1 MKIRTLP
8 TALSLAL
15 VSAAAAAAPPAVPGV
30 VPTSARQTLAPVY
43 DSDYPFIHYGEAPVH
58 NPVARLLERIARGEV
73 TLQYGA
79 HGYLD
84 SLLAALDIDPDSQ
97 VLVFSKTS
105 LQIDAISPETPRAVY
120 FNDDTY
126 IGFVQKTGLME
137 VAAMDADRGAVF
149 YSFNTQSLPGQPGH
163 SWHLDRE
170 APRCL
175 TCHDS
180 FAESGGGVPVFMF
193 ESAYDLKGMNVI
205 FGDAA
210 HETTE
215 RDAVAGRW
223 GGWYVTGEDGGNFHL
238 GNIVPPASRTQ
249 ATRTTVAR
257 EDAQRGAVQSL
268 NALLDV
274 APYIRP
280 SSDIVALMLLQNEV
294 DVHNALVRANYKSRA
309 LFARN
314 PQDDVSADTHWKD
327 MPADTQKKLTALL
340 EPVVRA
346 MTMADAAGLSAPVK
360 GNTGFAARFQA
371 RGPRDAQGRSLRDL
385 DLRTRTFR
393 YPMSFLIY
401 SEAFDF
407 LPVGVR
413 EHLITRFI
421 QVLDGSDRSGSYAKL
436 DPAGCRAALEILKA
450 TRLDFR

>member
-1 MKIRTLP
+1 M
-8 TALSLAL
+8 TARIARRAAALAL
-15 VSAAAAAAPPAVPGV
+15 TAAAATAGAAPNM
-30 VPTSARQTLAPVY
+30 QTTVQVY
-43 DSDYPFIHYGEAPVH
+43 DTDYPFINYGGTPVH
-58 NPVARLLERIARGEV
+58 NPVARLLERIDSGEV
-73 TLQYGA
+73 QLTYGP

-105 LQIDAISPETPRAVY
+105 LQIDAITPETPRAVY

-126 IGFVQKTGLME
+126 VGFVQKTGLME
-137 VAAMDADRGAVF
+137 VATMDADRGAVF
-149 YSFNTQSLPGQPGH
+149 YSFNTVTTASGNH

-193 ESAYDLKGMNVI
+193 ESAYDLKDMDVI

-215 RDAVAGRW
+215 QDTEASRW
-223 GGWYVTGEDGGNFHL
+223 GGWYVTGDDGGAFHL
-238 GNIVPPASRTQ
+238 GNVRPPARRTQ
-249 ATRTTVAR
+249 SQRVSVLR
-257 EDAQRGAVQSL
+257 EDARHGAAASL
-268 NALLDV
+268 DGLLDV

-280 SSDIVALMLLQNEV
+280 SSDIVALLVLQNEV
-294 DVHNALVRANYKSRA
+294 DVHNAMVRANYKSRA

-314 PQDDVSADTHWKD
+314 PQSGVTAGTHWRD
-327 MPADTQKKLTALL
+327 MPADMQKMLSALL
-340 EPVVRA
+340 EPVARA
-346 MTMADAAGLSAPVK
+346 MMMVDAAPLTAPVR
-360 GNTGFAARFQA
+360 GNTGFSARFVA

-393 YPMSFLIY
+393 YPMTFLVY
-401 SEAFDF
+401 SEAFDD
-407 LPVGVR
+407 LPAGVR
-413 EHLITRFI
+413 EHLISRI
-421 QVLDGSDRSGSYAKL
+421 VDVLSGNDHSGRYSKL
-436 DPAGCRAALEILKA
+436 DPADCRAALEILKA
-450 TRLDFR
+450 TRPDFALPPAGA